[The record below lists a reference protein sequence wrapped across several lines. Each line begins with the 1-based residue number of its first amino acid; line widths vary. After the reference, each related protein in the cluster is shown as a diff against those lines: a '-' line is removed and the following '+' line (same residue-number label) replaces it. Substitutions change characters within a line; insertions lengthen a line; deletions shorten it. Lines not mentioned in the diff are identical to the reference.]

1 MKRWLTRMALELIGQ
16 SGLGHSFDTLT
27 DDSVV
32 HPFAVAVENL
42 TWVPIHKATREV
54 EN

>member
-16 SGLGHSFDTLT
+16 SGLGHSFDTLA
-27 DDSVV
+27 DESVV
-32 HPFAVAVENL
+32 HPFALAAENL
-42 TWVPIHKATREV
+42 TWVPIRKATRKV